1 MRRRLLSAFLLVAC
15 LVMAILGGF
24 LVVFSRNQH
33 IRNAENYAEN
43 QAKVLRVYLAGYY
56 CTLSGTAETNLNYYE
71 NPKDNSN
78 STASNPDSADSPVNT
93 DNPAN
98 TNSSAN
104 LQINAELARLSQES
118 GLRITLIGKHGVV
131 LADTGSDPA
140 KMDSHDTRPEVA
152 QAMSQGKGIS
162 IRYSQTLG
170 TDMLYFALPVH
181 DEQSTFLGVLRV
193 AMPVKLMET
202 ELSRNWLTFGM
213 VITAALAVAFVTAT
227 LQSKHLA
234 KPVELMSQM
243 SKEMAQGDFTERSF
257 PNTGTEV
264 DSLGTSL
271 NSLAASLDMYIAE
284 LTRANEKMKTILDS
298 AVAGMILVHA
308 NGIVS
313 SVNASAERILGCK
326 PEETQGMQFHSVI
339 RNSEVN
345 RLFETSLLD
354 KKPQRK
360 EIKILFPSERILD
373 VTAVPLLFS
382 VDSEESDPKKAG
394 PDGVLLVFYDLT
406 QVRRLETTR
415 SDFIQNISHELRT
428 PTTVIKGFAET
439 LRDVPPDDKES
450 VKEMAGLIT
459 DEVSRLY
466 SLVESLLSL
475 AKIESG
481 RVIVKKAWLDAHT
494 ALGQII
500 RKMEPL
506 ALQNQQTILLD
517 RPEQHGEPQKI
528 QQQYKPQEP
537 GQIHQPQ
544 QPEQRDK
551 PLHQETPIRFF
562 ADLSLFQTIFANLL
576 DNAVKY
582 SGLGGHITVSIR
594 QIGNME
600 TNTAANPKATCRRA
614 NSKGQGTTQETPLGP
629 GVLFTVSDD
638 GPGISEEDLP
648 RIFERFYRSSK
659 DRSRSTGGSGLGL
672 SIVKHC
678 VGLQGGKVW
687 AENGPGQGT
696 TFYVW
701 FPDP

>member
-33 IRNAENYAEN
+33 IKNAENYAEN
-43 QAKVLRVYLAGYY
+43 QAKVLRVYLTGHY
-56 CTLSGTAETNLNYYE
+56 CTLSGTDEANLNYND
-71 NPKDNSN
+71 NPKDNPN
-78 STASNPDSADSPVNT
+78 STANNPDSADSPVNT
-93 DNPAN
+93 DHPS
-98 TNSSAN
+98 TNSSVN
-104 LQINAELARLSQES
+104 SQINAELARLSQES
-118 GLRITLIGKHGVV
+118 GLRITLIGKNGVV
-131 LADTGSDPA
+131 LADTGGDPA
-140 KMDSHDTRPEVA
+140 KMGSHDTRPEVV
-152 QAMSQGKGIS
+152 QAMSHGKGIS

-170 TDMLYFALPVH
+170 TDMLYFALPVQ
-181 DEQSTFLGVLRV
+181 DEQNTFLGVLRV
-193 AMPVKLMET
+193 ALPVKLIET
-202 ELSRNWLTFGM
+202 ELSRNWLTFAM

-227 LQSKHLA
+227 FQSKHLA
-234 KPVELMSQM
+234 RPVELMSQM

-257 PNTGTEV
+257 PQTGTEV
-264 DSLGTSL
+264 DSLGKSL
-271 NSLAASLDMYIAE
+271 NSLATSLDMYIDE

-298 AVAGMILVHA
+298 AVAGMILVNA
-308 NGIVS
+308 DGIVS

-326 PEETQGMQFHSVI
+326 PEETQGMKFHSTV

-345 RLFETSLLD
+345 SLLEASFLD
-354 KKPQRK
+354 RKTHRK
-360 EIKILFPSERILD
+360 EIKALYPTEKILD

-382 VDSEESDPKKAG
+382 VDSAESDPKKAG
-394 PDGVLLVFYDLT
+394 PNGVLLVFYDLT
-406 QVRRLETTR
+406 QIRRLETTR

-428 PTTVIKGFAET
+428 PITVIKGFAET
-439 LRDVPPDDKES
+439 LRDIPPDDEES
-450 VKEMAGLIT
+450 IKEMAGFIT
-459 DEVSRLY
+459 GEVSRLY
-466 SLVESLLSL
+466 SLVENLLSL

-481 RVIVKKAWLDAHT
+481 RVNMKKVWLDAQM

-517 RPEQHGEPQKI
+517 RPEQPERQQKT
-528 QQQYKPQEP
+528 QQQNEPQEP
-537 GQIHQPQ
+537 GQMCQQQ
-544 QPEQRDK
+544 QPEQHDR
-551 PLHQETPIRFF
+551 PVHQETPVRLF
-562 ADLSLFQTIFANLL
+562 ADPSLFHTIFANLL

-582 SGLGGHITVSIR
+582 SDRGGHITVSIR

-600 TNTAANPKATCRRA
+600 TGTAASPKAACRRTY
-614 NSKGQGTTQETPLGP
+614 SEREGTTRETALGA
-629 GVLFTVSDD
+629 GVLFTVADD
-638 GPGISEEDLP
+638 GPGVSEEDLP

-687 AENGPGQGT
+687 AENLPGRGT
-696 TFYVW
+696 AFYVW